1 MNTLDANNLNLC
13 HYQGVDTSGLSLW
26 RHGRHGRHWL
36 LHKYCMSVCVYIQ
49 HGNRHTS
56 CSWHSGLQLSVSY
69 PKAHSWTAIW
79 SQSSSK
85 CLVYASSSRTYS
97 DTHIPNTGKLGNVEM
112 GGNPMHDIISSM
124 QGLGNT
130 GIYQNLTRYRI
141 QILLQSS
148 RPLERSD
155 GYDFPNMVTSHP
167 GVRPL
172 STQLHWRTSHF
183 HSS

>member
-49 HGNRHTS
+49 HGNR
-56 CSWHSGLQLSVSY
+56 QQV
-69 PKAHSWTAIW
+69 ARDI
-79 SQSSSK
+79 
-85 CLVYASSSRTYS
+85 VYASSSRTYS
-97 DTHIPNTGKLGNVEM
+97 NTHIPNTGKLGNVEM
-112 GGNPMHDIISSM
+112 GGNPMHDIISFM
-124 QGLGNT
+124 QVLGNT
-130 GIYQNLTRYRI
+130 AIYQNLTRYRI
-141 QILLQSS
+141 QILLQST

>member
-49 HGNRHTS
+49 HGNRQQVARDIQAYNLVFLIRKHIVGQPS
-56 CSWHSGLQLSVSY
+56 EV
-69 PKAHSWTAIW
+69 KALPNALFM
-79 SQSSSK
+79 
-85 CLVYASSSRTYS
+85 LVLPELTRN
-97 DTHIPNTGKLGNVEM
+97 THIPNTGKLGNVEM

-124 QGLGNT
+124 QVLGNT